1 MNKIRKLTYYLAAL
15 FIMTGA
21 CISLIPKKATALSG
35 SEFNAANIIGDNVF
49 FNSDTM
55 DSNNIQAF
63 LNAKVPVCDTWH
75 AAGGGYSPPFT
86 CLKDYTQA
94 VPNAGGDS
102 YCAYMGG
109 NGTVYSAAQII
120 YIVSKSCGINPQVLL
135 VLLQKEQSL
144 ITDTWPWP
152 IQYRSATGYGCPDT
166 AACDSQYYGFFNQV
180 YNAARQFNRYVQQ
193 PQLFNYAVGRT
204 SYIPYQANRPDCG
217 GTNVTI
223 QNKATAALYNYTP
236 YQPNAAALAN
246 LYGTGDGCS
255 AYGNRNFWRMFSDW
269 FGPTSGDL
277 LRTVNNGTVY
287 LVSGDTKYPIASMGI
302 LEDYSNLGPIRYVG
316 DDFLNSKITGQV
328 LGRMVQSPDLSLYF
342 VNASIK
348 LPFTSCSGDVVD
360 YGFTCAEGQFA
371 RITQEQSYKLASGP
385 AVTKLILSTGTG
397 TVYLME
403 QGKKHPITGWD
414 DLLSLHIP
422 ITWNVLT
429 ERMLSD
435 YPNGNLIFKPGSLVK
450 SPSSGTVYVVKDR
463 TTLFPISSFV
473 FASEMGLASTL
484 RTMPNSD
491 LASYTIVSSLANK
504 IACGGQNYLATGGTS
519 YPVTAGEMTVYGYNS
534 GQFLDG
540 GSLCSNITTSTRS
553 LGRYL
558 RSNSGSIYYV
568 NDLGQKQAFTSY
580 SNYINHQA
588 LNGNPGYIQSG
599 DYFISTVASG
609 TNI

>member
-1 MNKIRKLTYYLAAL
+1 MNKIRKLTHYLVAL
-15 FIMTGA
+15 LVVMSA
-21 CISLIPKKATALSG
+21 CVAFVPKKAAALSG
-35 SEFNAANIIGDNVF
+35 SEFNASNIIGDNVF
-49 FNSDTM
+49 FNGDTM
-55 DSNNIQAF
+55 DSNTIQAF

-120 YIVSKSCGINPQVLL
+120 YIVAKSCSINPQVLL

-144 ITDTWPWP
+144 VTDTWPWP

-204 SYIPYQANRPDCG
+204 SYIPYQANRPECG
-217 GTNVTI
+217 GTNITI

-255 AYGNRNFWRMFSDW
+255 AYGNRNFWRLFNDW
-269 FGPTSGDL
+269 FGATSGDL

-287 LVSGDTKYPIASMGI
+287 LVSGNTKYPIASMGI
-302 LEDYSNLGPIRYVG
+302 LADYSNLGPIRYVS
-316 DDFLNSKITGQV
+316 DAFLDSKTTGQT

-342 VNASIK
+342 VNASIR
-348 LPFTSCSGDVVD
+348 LPFTSCGGDVVD

-371 RITQEQSYKLASGP
+371 RLTQEQTYKLASGP
-385 AVTKLILSTGTG
+385 PVTKLVLSNGTG

-403 QGKKHPITGWD
+403 QGKKHPIAGWGA
-414 DLLSLHIP
+414 LLSLQLP
-422 ITWNVLT
+422 ISWNVLS
-429 ERMLSD
+429 ENMLAD
-435 YPNGNLIFKPGSLVK
+435 YITGPHIFNPGTLVK
-450 SPSSGTVYVVKDR
+450 TSSSGTVYVVKDR
-463 TTLFPISSFV
+463 TELFPITSFL
-473 FASEMGLASTL
+473 FPNEMGLSTDL
-484 RTMPNSD
+484 RIMPDSD
-491 LASYTIVSSLANK
+491 LPSYAVGSVLTNK
-504 IACGGQNYLATGGTS
+504 INCGGQNYLSTGGVNYQVTS
-519 YPVTAGEMTVYGYNS
+519 GEMTAYGFSN
-534 GQFLDG
+534 GQFLSA
-540 GSLCSNITTSTRS
+540 GSVCSNATLSSRS
-553 LGRYL
+553 IGRYL
-558 RSNSGSIYYV
+558 RANNGSIYYI
-568 NDLGQKQAFTSY
+568 NNSGQKQAFTSY
-580 SNYINHQA
+580 NNYINHQNT
-588 LNGNPGYIQSG
+588 NGNPGYVQSS
-599 DYFISTVASG
+599 DYFIG
-609 TNI
+609 TLTDGANI